1 MRIAIVNDVMMAVEA
16 VRRVVI
22 GSSGHQLAWVA
33 LDGEDAVARCAADTP
48 DLILMDLTMPKMGG
62 VEATRRIM
70 ASTPCAIVIVTAN
83 VDDNSSKV
91 FEAMGAGALDA
102 VNTPVLESPAAT
114 AYPEAG
120 NGATALLAKIETIRK
135 LIGAAQPNRQSPSPI
150 QSAENHDGS
159 SGPLVAIGASAGGP
173 AAVAKVLSQLPA
185 DFSAPIVVVQHV
197 DSQFSQGLADWLD
210 CQTPLHVRLAAE
222 GDRPSPGAVLLAA
235 NDNHLVFESPMRLS
249 YTRYPLESSYRPS
262 VDVYFKSVASFWRG
276 DVVGV
281 ILTGMGRDGAEGL
294 RALHEKGHHTIA
306 QDRATSAVY
315 GMPKA
320 AAELQAASEILPLE
334 QIGPRIANLLAQKI
348 KAHG

>member
-70 ASTPCAIVIVTAN
+70 AGSPCAIVIVTAN

-102 VNTPVLESPAAT
+102 VNTPVLESP
-114 AYPEAG
+114 
-120 NGATALLAKIETIRK
+120 GATDGAAALLAKIETIRK
-135 LIGAAQPNRQSPSPI
+135 LIGAAPPSRQVFSP
-150 QSAENHDGS
+150 AESGDSQELS
-159 SGPLVAIGASAGGP
+159 SGPLVVIGASAGGP
-173 AAVAKVLSQLPA
+173 AALAKLLSQLPA
-185 DFSAPIVVVQHV
+185 DFSAPIVIVQHV

-210 CQTPLHVRLAAE
+210 YQTPLQVRLAQE
-222 GDRPSPGAVLLAA
+222 GDRPAAGSVLLAA
-235 NDNHLVFESPMRLS
+235 NDNHLVFDNPTRLS
-249 YTRYPLESSYRPS
+249 YTRHPLESSYRPS
-262 VDVYFKSVASFWRG
+262 VDVFFKSVANNWRNNVIG
-276 DVVGV
+276 I
-281 ILTGMGRDGAEGL
+281 ILTGMGKDGAEGL

-306 QDRATSAVY
+306 QDRASSAVY

-320 AAELQAASEILPLE
+320 AAELQAANEILPLE
-334 QIGPRIANLLAQKI
+334 QIGPRIAAVLAQKT